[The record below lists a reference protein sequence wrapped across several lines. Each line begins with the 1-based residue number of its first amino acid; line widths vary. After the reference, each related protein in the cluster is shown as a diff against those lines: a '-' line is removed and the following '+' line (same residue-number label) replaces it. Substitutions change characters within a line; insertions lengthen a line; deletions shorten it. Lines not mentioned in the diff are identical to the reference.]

1 MLRSSGSSTMSR
13 RASTRSGRDVLS
25 TAFDNNLSVYSLAA
39 VAAGVSMLAAAAP
52 AEGKVV
58 VTTKTIH
65 LPLNQIVSLDLNRDG
80 VTDFQF
86 NLSYE
91 LLACDGG
98 GSLAMRIPTGNGVVG
113 QMPFSG
119 AYVSALA
126 RGARIG
132 PSANFVANSANVE
145 RSFVHYCSGSAT
157 HRSSGYWGGNPPNRY
172 VGVKFLIHG
181 ATHYGWIR
189 LSADLPARLGESPSA
204 TITAYGYETVAN
216 KPIKAGSA
224 PTAVASATLE
234 VMKSGQPSLGML
246 ALGADGVAIWR
257 RKETLSTT

>member
-1 MLRSSGSSTMSR
+1 MSDTRAVRSLPSVASR
-13 RASTRSGRDVLS
+13 N
-25 TAFDNNLSVYSLAA
+25 FDRQISLYSLATA
-39 VAAGVSMLAAAAP
+39 AAGVGMLALASP

-65 LPLNQIVSLDLNRDG
+65 LPFNQLVSLDLNRDG

-91 LLACDGG
+91 LFACDGG
-98 GSLAMRIPTGNGVVG
+98 SSLAMRIPTGNGVVG

-132 PSANFVANSANVE
+132 PSSTFVANSANVE

-172 VGVKFLIHG
+172 VGVKFMIHG
-181 ATHYGWIR
+181 ATHFGWIR
-189 LSADLPARLGESPSA
+189 LTADLPARLGEPPSA
-204 TITAYGYETVAN
+204 TITAYAYETVAN
-216 KPIKAGSA
+216 MPIKAGSA
-224 PTAVASATLE
+224 PQAATSPKTP
-234 VMKSGQPSLGML
+234 MAKSVQPSLGML
-246 ALGADGVAIWR
+246 ALGSGGLGIWR
-257 RKETLSTT
+257 REEEFSSNC